1 MKKRFIALML
11 LAAMLLAVLPASAAE
26 KNTSVGDFKV
36 ERTDSGYTVI
46 LPDGYAEKGFF
57 KLFWKNDLTG
67 ETLNAVFPVDTTAY
81 QIETEAGAEYS
92 FQLFYAKKRGLLP
105 AGWKEQKAEE
115 PQGPSVWKVLWID
128 VETIDCLGIT
138 NRMTEKNHQVSEEVA
153 KAFESFVEESTDGLV
168 DIEITRMTIDEPVT
182 ALTYDPDCG
191 YCLPSSE
198 LDVKHLAL
206 RKYDSV
212 LVMARL
218 DHFAMS
224 YAGLTTYP
232 DNPREEPGYAVV
244 VMYGDDPSP
253 EHIADMKIVCVHEW
267 IHQLDGFYKK
277 WQLEIPNPDKPE
289 AYGFD
294 PYTGNRD
301 MQFFKEV
308 LTMKAQADDGRF
320 LGVPAEAWQYKP
332 THNPEKW
339 NLSYLQDQ
347 EVPADFQPRE
357 KQPAITPELPE
368 GPDIFDIPTN
378 GIIYENATMDIGCAL
393 EDWGFYTQQ
402 RYWNLLDNFYRSP
415 GGEYSDEDPDFLKN
429 NDPVTMM
436 YMANLKKPGNV
447 TFQVSTSAVPFVK
460 QYGEAAYAGEIKKF
474 YDRLPAGSL
483 PDDFSYE
490 IIQRRISDR
499 EVPGIKISYTC
510 YGDYKM
516 YSETFYWLN
525 GDLLN
530 TLIIKTAMTDYC
542 TSILNHIYLL
552 SSPYHYSL
560 NP

>member
-1 MKKRFIALML
+1 MLKRVTALLL
-11 LAAMLLAVLPASAAE
+11 LASMLLAVLPVSAAE
-26 KNTSVGDFKV
+26 LNTPVEDFTV
-36 ERTDSGYTVI
+36 EQTDSGFTVI

-67 ETLNAVFPVDTTAY
+67 ETLNAVFPADTAAY
-81 QIETEAGAEYS
+81 QIEAGAGAEYS

-105 AGWKEQKAEE
+105 AAWKEEAPK
-115 PQGPSVWKVLWID
+115 GPTVWKVLWLD
-128 VETIDCLGIT
+128 LETIDYLGIT
-138 NRMTEKNHQVSEEVA
+138 NHMTERDHQVSEEVA

-182 ALTYDPDCG
+182 ALSYNITYG
-191 YCLPSSE
+191 YSLPSSE

-218 DHFAMS
+218 DHFAVY

-244 VMYGDDPSP
+244 VMTGDDPSP
-253 EHIADMKIVCVHEW
+253 EKIADMKVVCVHEW
-267 IHQLDGFYKK
+267 IHQLGGFYNE

-301 MQFFKEV
+301 KQFFKEV

-357 KQPAITPELPE
+357 KQPVITPGLPE
-368 GPDIFDIPTN
+368 GPDIFDIPDS
-378 GIIYENATMDIGCAL
+378 IVYENATMDIGCAL
-393 EDWGFYTQQ
+393 EDWLFYTQEA
-402 RYWNLLDNFYRSP
+402 YWNLLDTYRAP
-415 GGEYSDEDPDFLKN
+415 AGEYSDEDPDFLKN
-429 NDPVTMM
+429 DDPVTMM
-436 YMANLKKPGNV
+436 YMANSKKPGNV

-460 QYGEAAYAGEIKKF
+460 QYGEAAYAAEIKKF
-474 YDRLPAGSL
+474 YDRKSAGALS
-483 PDDFSYE
+483 DDFSYE
-490 IIQRRISDR
+490 IIQRRLGDR
-499 EVPGIKISYTC
+499 EIQGIKTSYT
-510 YGDYKM
+510 YNNSFSIYT
-516 YSETFYWLN
+516 ETLYWLN

-542 TSILNHIYLL
+542 AGILNHIYPL